1 VKKTLLEKNIF
12 IIIIYFL
19 LILYMDAGIRFGWYF
34 RYAEFVEIY
43 IYICKILLIT
53 AIHRCEHSIISK
65 VFVIS
70 RQNFT
75 LKKSFKASIFFLKHK
90 RSIAT
95 YSPTFSFLKFSFWTE
110 FRGVRAGFCYIL
122 PGFKQGG
129 LQSLWP
135 HSPSSLGS
143 LTLTSG
149 WIVTSFVVLMKK
161 WCGVPFPASLIL
173 IGVMSMG

>member
-1 VKKTLLEKNIF
+1 
-12 IIIIYFL
+12 
-19 LILYMDAGIRFGWYF
+19 MDAGIRFGWYF
-34 RYAEFVEIY
+34 WYVEFVEIY

-53 AIHRCEHSIISK
+53 AIHRCEHFIISK

-75 LKKSFKASIFFLKHK
+75 LKKSFKASIFFLKLK
-90 RSIAT
+90 GVCNLFPQVFI
-95 YSPTFSFLKFSFWTE
+95 FEIFFLN
-110 FRGVRAGFCYIL
+110 RI
-122 PGFKQGG
+122 PGGSGRVLLYFTWVQTGYG

-149 WIVTSFVVLMKK
+149 WIVTSFVVLMK
-161 WCGVPFPASLIL
+161 
-173 IGVMSMG
+173 